1 VKALDGN
8 GSRRREYR
16 GLVESKAIEPARS
29 SPASSIRRPG
39 SVTRS
44 LLWLGLLG
52 LLPLLDW
59 HLARRGVLVRE
70 GSVWRALAV
79 ILTGGILVI
88 SIASYALG

>member
-44 LLWLGLLG
+44 LLWLGLLE
-52 LLPLLDW
+52 LLPFLDW
-59 HLARRGVLVRE
+59 HLARRGVWVDEATIWRSLPLV
-70 GSVWRALAV
+70 
-79 ILTGGILVI
+79 LTGGVFAI